1 MLALSAQITKAEV
14 DQFKPK
20 LDIPCCSLELQW
32 TGGDEVKPC
41 YRKVTLEGAQPRKDY
56 FYISYYPQAAGKGKV
71 FSRIK
76 LKAITLDLPD
86 SKVHLH
92 LP

>member
-1 MLALSAQITKAEV
+1 MSAQITKAEV

-32 TGGDEVKPC
+32 TGGDDVKPFSH
-41 YRKVTLEGAQPRKDY
+41 RVTLKGAKSPKDY
-56 FYISYYPQAAGKGKV
+56 FYISYYPQAAGKDKV
-71 FSRIK
+71 FSTIK
-76 LKAITLDLPD
+76 LKAITLDLLD
-86 SKVHLH
+86 SKFHLH